1 MLRTTENTLYSFEP
15 VRLEEMDKVRLMDR
29 IDTKYVFSVG
39 RINDLLQLML
49 LNYRVLEINGR
60 RSSVYSTTYLDTPGH
75 LFFNQHVT
83 GRPYRNKI
91 RFRKYDSTG
100 ISYLEIKHKTQK
112 DRTIKWRIE
121 NTFNDDPGDKNAMD
135 FIRSHVSIDGQDLIK
150 VLINNFNR
158 ITFTGIKSPERVT
171 IDMEMSF
178 RNPEDIVKDI
188 PALAIAE
195 LKSTGSP
202 SKSVFSSIARKVH
215 LYPTGFSKYCMGSTL
230 LSNVPHKNNL
240 KPKILLINHIENEY
254 YGSVNA

>member
-1 MLRTTENTLYSFEP
+1 MFQTTEDILCSFVP

-29 IDTKYVFSVG
+29 IDTKYVLSVS
-39 RINDLLQLML
+39 RISDLLQLML
-49 LNYRVLEINGR
+49 LNYRILEINDR
-60 RSSVYSTTYLDTPGH
+60 RSSVYSTTYLDTPEY

-121 NTFNDDPGDKNAMD
+121 NKFNDDPGNKNARD
-135 FIRSHVSIDGQDLIK
+135 FICSHVSADGQNLNK
-150 VLINNFNR
+150 VLINNFKR
-158 ITFTGIKSPERVT
+158 ITFTGIKSPERIT

-178 RNPEDIVKDI
+178 RNPEGMIKEL
-188 PALAIAE
+188 PAIAIAE

-215 LYPTGFSKYCMGSTL
+215 LYPTGFSKYCIGIAL
-230 LSNVPHKNNL
+230 LSDLPHKNNL
-240 KPKILLINHIENEY
+240 KPKFLLINHIENEY
-254 YGSVNA
+254 YRSVSD